1 MSQNRV
7 KEESKEKNTREI
19 QRTKEMGNILN
30 LSFLLV
36 RNRRRKEKRI
46 QSWLYAISMKGGS
59 MQNPLRKIN
68 AQDPGEQEAMQWSP

>member
-1 MSQNRV
+1 
-7 KEESKEKNTREI
+7 
-19 QRTKEMGNILN
+19 MGNILN

-68 AQDPGEQEAMQWSP
+68 AQDPGE